1 MADKKEVSSFILIP
15 RYKLL
20 KIAELVSHVLLDELK
35 LDCFNLYHTNT
46 PWISKYSLQA
56 DRIRMKAAYDAKE
69 ADKVRRRQQ
78 YVQRKEGKLP
88 VQF

>member
-1 MADKKEVSSFILIP
+1 M
-15 RYKLL
+15 
-20 KIAELVSHVLLDELK
+20 LVSHVLIDELK
-35 LDCFNLYHTNT
+35 LDCFDLYHTNT

-56 DRIRMKAAYDAKE
+56 DRIRMKAAYDAKKLAKE

>member
-1 MADKKEVSSFILIP
+1 MQQS
-15 RYKLL
+15 RQ
-20 KIAELVSHVLLDELK
+20 AE
-35 LDCFNLYHTNT
+35 
-46 PWISKYSLQA
+46 
-56 DRIRMKAAYDAKE
+56 KAAKE